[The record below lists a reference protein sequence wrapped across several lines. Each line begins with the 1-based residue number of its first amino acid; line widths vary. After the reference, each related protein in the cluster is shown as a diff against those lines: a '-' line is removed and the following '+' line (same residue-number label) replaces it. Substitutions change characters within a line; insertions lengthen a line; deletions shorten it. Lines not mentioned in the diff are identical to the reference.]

1 MTAERKSRTGWNHG
15 WQLGPLA
22 ACSAALALAQAQ
34 AATRSSPGGSGGRSW
49 DPVSIERT
57 GAVGEAVK
65 DNPGLRRKP
74 QSVARHNVR
83 QGEIRNTKAD
93 EPIAVLIKP
102 DQPGSVARADA
113 ASTVEASPA
122 TPVVAGENSA
132 GPDAAILQTQK
143 KDYSDAVQKFCSN
156 IGPTAIE
163 ARTAAQKKLIAE
175 LEHKIQNRIAQLQSK
190 IEETK
195 EWLNRREAFAAK
207 ATAGLVQ
214 VLSRMDPEAAAAQL
228 AQMDVETA
236 AALLLKLDP
245 KAAAPLLGEM
255 PPAKAAQLASI
266 VAASTGSLRR
276 PNTPEQADA
285 GKASTQSSSSSIDET
300 PGVTGSVGPLDV
312 SAGRGA
318 AASEITPQSTQSQP
332 FTLLPEDVR

>member
-15 WQLGPLA
+15 WQLGPWA
-22 ACSAALALAQAQ
+22 ACSAVLALAQAQ
-34 AATRSSPGGSGGRSW
+34 AATRSSPIGGPSW

-57 GAVGEAVK
+57 GAVGEAVE

-74 QSVARHNVR
+74 QSRNER
-83 QGEIRNTKAD
+83 RGEIRNTKAD

-102 DQPGSVARADA
+102 DQPASVARADA
-113 ASTVEASPA
+113 ASTVEAPPA
-122 TPVVAGENSA
+122 APVVAGENSA

-163 ARTAAQKKLIAE
+163 ARTAAQKRLIAE
-175 LEHKIQNRIAQLQSK
+175 LEQKIQNRIAQLQSK

-276 PNTPEQADA
+276 PSTPEKADA
-285 GKASTQSSSSSIDET
+285 GKASTQSSSNSIDET
-300 PGVTGSVGPLDV
+300 PGATGSVGPLDV

-332 FTLLPEDVR
+332 FTLPPEGVR